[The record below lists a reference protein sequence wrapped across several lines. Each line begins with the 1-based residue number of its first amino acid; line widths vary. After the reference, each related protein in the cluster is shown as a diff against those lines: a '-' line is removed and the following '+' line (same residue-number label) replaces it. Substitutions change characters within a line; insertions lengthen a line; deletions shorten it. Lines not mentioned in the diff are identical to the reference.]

1 MRQRLNPIFIIL
13 NNGTYAVEE
22 VRKLLHCCLIY
33 VTACKLVAAAITAS
47 CSWIPNTAVL
57 NDMFLLQMI
66 HPGEY
71 NVLKVWNYVKLAEA
85 LSNDDGT
92 TFAAKVRAAIS
103 LVAGTKCCAH

>member
-33 VTACKLVAAAITAS
+33 VAACEPVSAAITAACS
-47 CSWIPNTAVL
+47 CTPSTAVPTL
-57 NDMFLLQMI
+57 ILPLQMI

-71 NVLKVWNYVKLAEA
+71 NVLKVWDYVKLAEA

-92 TFAAKVRAAIS
+92 TFAAKV
-103 LVAGTKCCAH
+103 GTCV

>member
-22 VRKLLHCCLIY
+22 VCQLLPPTGCWLAVAGCCLI
-33 VTACKLVAAAITAS
+33 TVAAYKTQLDHHG
-47 CSWIPNTAVL
+47 AVHPIVAAL
-57 NDMFLLQMI
+57 TLLLLLQMI

-71 NVLKVWNYVKLAEA
+71 NVLKVWDYVKLAEA

-92 TFAAKVRAAIS
+92 TFAAKV
-103 LVAGTKCCAH
+103 GTCV